1 MSREAGRD
9 WERIRREY
17 VGSSL
22 SLRALAEKEGVSLST
37 LEKRCGR
44 EGWQQ
49 LRKQR
54 QLELGAARL
63 AQVADKLLNSIS
75 RTLDQGGNLEARD
88 YKALTSAVK
97 ELGEIREQLCSAS
110 PKGERETLE
119 VLLASELEELSG

>member
-54 QLELGAARL
+54 QLELGSARL
-63 AQVADKLLNSIS
+63 EQVADKLLNSIS

-97 ELGEIREQLCSAS
+97 ELGEIREQLCS

-119 VLLASELEELSG
+119 VLLAPELGELSG

>member
-54 QLELGAARL
+54 QLELGSARL
-63 AQVADKLLNSIS
+63 EQVADKLLNSIS
-75 RTLDQGGNLEARD
+75 RTLDQGGHLEARD
-88 YKALTSAVK
+88 YKALTSAVRERGGVG
-97 ELGEIREQLCSAS
+97 ELLCSAS
-110 PKGERETLE
+110 PCGGGGARE
-119 VLLASELEELSG
+119 VLLAPELEELSG